1 MESSPLEFARPLW
14 LYAGP
19 VVCVLLA
26 WLMLAFGR
34 KREADLAKLVH
45 PRFRQ
50 RLMPGLSPRLV
61 LTKRSLWLLAVLL
74 LFTAVAGPRKGY
86 EWREVKRRG
95 IDILFAVDT
104 SRSMLA
110 EDLAPNRLER
120 AKMGIHDFIGRLK
133 GDRVGLI
140 PFAGSSYALCPLT
153 LDYDAFRQSLDA
165 LDTDLIPR
173 QGTDVASAI
182 REAERLFAEKGT
194 HHRILVL
201 ITDGEDL
208 QGDALDAAKEA
219 KKNGMTIY
227 PVGVGSTEG
236 ATIPLRLADGRQD
249 FVRDEAGTPVR
260 TKLDEAMLQKIAQ
273 ETGGLYAVLGR
284 GAEGLDTIYR
294 EKLRLVPQNEMDSRM
309 EKIPLE
315 RFEWPLAAA
324 LLLLLMEFLLPDRRR
339 AAKVRALP
347 SAARRHA
354 VPASTALLA
363 AALLLAIPENAGAAE
378 DPRALYNEGT
388 AAYSAGDFTKASER
402 LRASLLT
409 PDLKLQN
416 RAYYNL
422 GNTLYRIGQAA
433 QSNAPEE
440 TMKTWEEALK
450 HFSDALALDATDADA
465 RHNQEVVQRKLG
477 ELKKQQEKKDDQQK
491 DDQKKDQKEEEKDQE
506 KKDEEK
512 KDQQPQQNGENEK
525 KEGGKKSGGD
535 SKDQQG
541 KDAGKN
547 QGQQNS
553 GQQGGDQEKEAP
565 NAGKKQGSEKS
576 DETKIDEATGKTMP
590 EGSGA
595 EKKEGEE
602 QQGGKNG
609 DKKDE
614 TGAGAEKKDKQKT
627 GGGKEKQAEA
637 KSGEEKKDGQEQKA
651 AEASG
656 ADKEAK
662 DQQGE
667 QTGISEERRTPGEMT
682 KTEARQLLQ
691 ALRGDARTVIPLERP
706 DPRRRFR
713 DPASTTKG
721 KTW

>member
-1 MESSPLEFARPLW
+1 MESSPLEFARPFW

-61 LTKRSLWLLAVLL
+61 LVKRSLWLLAVLL

-86 EWREVKRRG
+86 DWREVKRRG

-120 AKMGIHDFIGRLK
+120 AKMGILDFIGRLK

-182 REAERLFAEKGT
+182 REAERLFTEKGT

-236 ATIPLRLADGRQD
+236 TTIPLRLADGRQD
-249 FVRDEAGTPVR
+249 FVRDDAGNPVR
-260 TKLDEAMLQKIAQ
+260 TKLDEAMLQKIAE
-273 ETGGLYAVLGR
+273 ETGGLYAALGR
-284 GAEGLDTIYR
+284 GAEGLDTIHR

-324 LLLLLMEFLLPDRRR
+324 LLLLLVEFLLPDRRR
-339 AAKVRALP
+339 PAKVRALP

-354 VPASTALLA
+354 APAVTTTALLA
-363 AALLLAIPENAGAAE
+363 ASLLLAISESVRGAE
-378 DPRALYNEGT
+378 DPRVIYNEGT
-388 AAYSAGDFTKASER
+388 AAYGAGDFTTAAER
-402 LRASLLT
+402 LQASLNT

-422 GNTLYRIGQAA
+422 GNTLYRLGQAE
-433 QSNAPEE
+433 QSNAPEK

-450 HFSDALALDATDADA
+450 HYSDALALDAADADA
-465 RHNQEVVQRKLG
+465 LHNRELVQRKLE
-477 ELKKQQEKKDDQQK
+477 ELKKQQEKNDDQQNE
-491 DDQKKDQKEEEKDQE
+491 DQKQDAKEEEKKDQE

-512 KDQQPQQNGENEK
+512 KDQQQQNGEDD
-525 KEGGKKSGGD
+525 KEGGKKSGDD
-535 SKDQQG
+535 SKNQQG
-541 KDAGKN
+541 KDGGKSE
-547 QGQQNS
+547 GPQNS
-553 GQQGGDQEKEAP
+553 EQHGGDQKQDAP
-565 NAGKKQGSEKS
+565 NAEKQQDGQQIDTKK
-576 DETKIDEATGKTMP
+576 P

-595 EKKEGEE
+595 EKKEGEV
-602 QQGGKNG
+602 QPQAGKAG
-609 DKKDE
+609 EKKDE
-614 TGAGAEKKDKQKT
+614 TRAGSADEKQAAEA
-627 GGGKEKQAEA
+627 GEPGKEKSAQE
-637 KSGEEKKDGQEQKA
+637 GEPGKEDEKN
-651 AEASG
+651 
-656 ADKEAK
+656 
-662 DQQGE
+662 QQGE
-667 QTGISEERRTPGEMT
+667 QADISEERQQPGEMT
-682 KTEARQLLQ
+682 KMEARQMLQ
-691 ALRGDARTVIPLERP
+691 ALRRDERTVVPLERA
-706 DPRRRFR
+706 DPRRRLR
-713 DPASTTKG
+713 DPNSTIKG